1 MRGPNDS
8 RAERAVQ
15 DTITDSADAQIHFLS
30 EYRRGPFDF
39 WFEETSPLFDIVP
52 IAAEKNTGR
61 FEVSSHVST
70 AGIILNAR
78 YDAQSLRLTKRHS
91 SHASDLIFVQRFA
104 RGGSIGRAGDI
115 AFAHRPGDI
124 AIVDHGHQ
132 FEGLHE
138 ASHLCGVYLKKE
150 SLGLAPEQ
158 PLPALHFPK
167 GTLAA
172 RLIGRELDR
181 VNAPFYL
188 GQSQLNMTDFARFIS
203 CVRLAIIGPAR
214 DGDVRTRARRALR
227 DLICEYIEKNLL
239 NHELSMTDVL
249 SEFGVSRATL
259 YRMFESENGVRNY
272 ISNRRLFRAVFEISE
287 QPARRGLIHET
298 AERWGFSS
306 NANFSRSVRRAFG
319 TSPGQL
325 CDRALSELE
334 PTPFHPAN
342 SRTLRDLERI
352 GRLDPIAA

>member
-1 MRGPNDS
+1 MQNVDTVND
-8 RAERAVQ
+8 
-15 DTITDSADAQIHFLS
+15 DAQIHFLS
-30 EYRRGPFDF
+30 EYRHGPFDF

-52 IAAEKNTGR
+52 IATEKNTGR
-61 FEVSSHVST
+61 FEVRSHVST

-104 RGGSIGRAGDI
+104 KGGSIGRAGDI

-138 ASHLCGVYLKKE
+138 ASYLCGVYLKKE

-167 GTLAA
+167 GSLAA

-181 VNAPFYL
+181 LNVPFYL
-188 GQSQLNMTDFARFIS
+188 GQSQLNSADFTRFIS
-203 CVRLAIIGPAR
+203 CVRLAITGPSR
-214 DGDVRTRARRALR
+214 EGDVRTRARRALR
-227 DLICEYIEKNLL
+227 DLICEYVERNLL
-239 NHELSMTDVL
+239 NPDFSMTDIL

-272 ISNRRLFRAVFEISE
+272 ISNRRLFGAVFEISE

-306 NANFSRSVRRAFG
+306 TANFSRSVRGAFG

-325 CDRALSELE
+325 CRYGLSELE
-334 PTPFHPAN
+334 PTPFHSDN
-342 SRTLRDLERI
+342 SRTVRYLEHMARFE
-352 GRLDPIAA
+352 PIAA